1 MFKNIF
7 NWFLDSQMSQ
17 IEKYISSQQPT
28 SPADIDRLINEF
40 NYKRNLNLL

>member
-1 MFKNIF
+1 MFKNIL

-17 IEKYISSQQPT
+17 IERYISSQQPK